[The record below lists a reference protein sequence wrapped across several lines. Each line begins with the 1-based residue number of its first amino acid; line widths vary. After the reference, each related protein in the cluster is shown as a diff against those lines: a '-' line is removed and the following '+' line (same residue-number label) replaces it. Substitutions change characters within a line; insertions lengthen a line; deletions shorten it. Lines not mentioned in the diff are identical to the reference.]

1 MASGHPCVAL
11 VPARDFDTGKSRLAG
26 ALSGEAR
33 AGLGRWMLECVLKAL
48 KGVRGIDE
56 IAVISDGSS
65 VLALSDSLGA
75 AGIRC
80 PARDLNDDLEAGR
93 RWALERNA
101 RMILIVPADLPA
113 LEPSDVEAMLAEGEK
128 NNPPGGRAVL
138 APSPDGGT
146 NGLLLEP
153 PGDLPFSFGLG
164 SFERH
169 RAAALAEGLD
179 FFRFENP
186 GFSLDVDTPAD
197 LAALAEKSVPIPEWL
212 SAITTA

>member
-1 MASGHPCVAL
+1 
-11 VPARDFDTGKSRLAG
+11 
-26 ALSGEAR
+26 
-33 AGLGRWMLECVLKAL
+33 MLERVLNALKAA
-48 KGVRGIDE
+48 RGIDE
-56 IAVISDGSS
+56 IAVLSDGAS
-65 VLALSDSLGA
+65 VLSLSLANGA

-80 PARDLNDDLEAGR
+80 PARDLNDDLETGR
-93 RWALERNA
+93 GWALERNA

-113 LEPSDVEAMLAEGEK
+113 LEPPDVEAMLAEGERE
-128 NNPPGGRAVL
+128 NPPGGRAVL
-138 APSPDGGT
+138 SPSPDGGT

-153 PGDLPFSFGLG
+153 PGGLPFSFGQG

-169 RAAALAEGLD
+169 REAALAEGLD

-197 LAALAEKSVPIPEWL
+197 LAPLAEKGVPIPEWL